1 MKENKEITI
10 ELVKGSLN
18 DYIIKDKDNIFIG
31 RFTIVELDK
40 DNKRCNIKLK
50 FFKDDKQK
58 LLRESILSI
67 LRAIFKD
74 GTIYKAN
81 ILVDE
86 NINYK
91 VFLDLG
97 FTLEGIL
104 TENIFINGIF
114 LDELS
119 FGINRSE
126 FNSKQRNYIV
136 NLKGKRI
143 TLKSFT
149 PDCAEELLE
158 YYIRNKDH
166 LSCYEPTRDNSFYTI
181 EAQRDILFESYK
193 NLMSGTGI
201 DLGIYKDNQLIGK
214 IKISNIVYGVF
225 KSGIVGYSLD
235 KEYQGNGYM
244 TEALNLILRYAEDE
258 LELHR
263 LEASILTDNSKSKS
277 VLIRCGFKEVG
288 LNEKYLFINGA
299 WRNHITFYRILQR
312 V

>member
-50 FFKDDKQK
+50 FFKDDKQN

-181 EAQRDILFESYK
+181 EAQKDILFESYK
-193 NLMSGTGI
+193 NLMSGTGV

-299 WRNHITFYRILQR
+299 WSNHITFYRILER

>member
-50 FFKDDKQK
+50 FFKDDKQN

-97 FTLEGIL
+97 FTLEGIF

-136 NLKGKRI
+136 NLKGRGI

-193 NLMSGTGI
+193 SLMNGTGI
-201 DLGIYKDNQLIGK
+201 DLGIYNDNELIGK

-225 KSGIVGYSLD
+225 KNGIVGYSLD
-235 KEYQGNGYM
+235 KEYQGKGYM
-244 TEALNLILRYAEDE
+244 TEALNLILKYAEDE
-258 LELHR
+258 LDLHR
-263 LEASILTDNSKSKS
+263 LEASVLTDNDKSKS
-277 VLIRCGFKEVG
+277 VLKRCGFEEVG

-299 WRNHITFYRILQR
+299 WRNHITFYRILER

>member
-1 MKENKEITI
+1 MNENKEINI

-18 DYIIKDKDNIFIG
+18 DYKIKDRTNIFIG

-50 FFKDDKQK
+50 FFKENKQV
-58 LLRESILSI
+58 LLRETILCI
-67 LRAIFKD
+67 LRTIFKD

-86 NINYK
+86 NIDYK

-97 FTLEGIL
+97 FTLEGIF
-104 TENIFINGIF
+104 TENIFTNGVF

-143 TLKSFT
+143 TLRSFT
-149 PDCAEELLE
+149 PDCAEELLD
-158 YYIRNKDH
+158 YYIRNKEH
-166 LSCYEPTRDNSFYTI
+166 LSYYEPTRENSFYTI
-181 EAQRDILFESYK
+181 ETQRDILLESYK
-193 NLMSGTGI
+193 NLMNGTGI
-201 DLGIYKDNQLIGK
+201 DLGIYKDNKLIGK

-235 KEYQGNGYM
+235 KDFQGEGYM
-244 TEALNLILRYAEDE
+244 TEALTLVLKYAETE

-263 LEASILTDNSKSKS
+263 IEAS
-277 VLIRCGFKEVG
+277 VLIDNDRSRSVLMKCGFKEIG
-288 LNEKYLFINGA
+288 LNEKYLFINGY
-299 WRNHITFYRILQR
+299 WRDHITFYRILEK

>member
-1 MKENKEITI
+1 MNENKEVTI

-50 FFKDDKQK
+50 FFKENKQS
-58 LLRESILSI
+58 LLRETILTI

-74 GTIYKAN
+74 GTVYKAN
-81 ILVDE
+81 ILVEE

-97 FTLEGIL
+97 FTLEGIF
-104 TENIFINGIF
+104 TENIFSNGIF

-126 FNSKQRNYIV
+126 FNNRQRNYIV
-136 NLKGKRI
+136 KLKGKRI

-149 PDCAEELLE
+149 PDCAEELLN
-158 YYIRNKDH
+158 YYSRNKEH
-166 LSCYEPTRDNSFYTI
+166 LGYYEPTRDNSFYTI
-181 EAQRDILFESYK
+181 EAQRDILLESYK

-201 DLGIYKDNQLIGK
+201 DLGIYKDDILIGK

-225 KSGIVGYSLD
+225 KSGIVGYSID
-235 KEYQGNGYM
+235 KEYQGRGYM
-244 TEALNLILRYAEDE
+244 QEALKLVLKYSEEE

-263 LEASILTDNSKSKS
+263 LEASVLIDNDKSKS
-277 VLIRCGFKEVG
+277 VLMKCGFKEIG
-288 LNEKYLFINGA
+288 LNERYLFINGS
-299 WRNHITFYRILQR
+299 WRDHITFYRIL

>member
-1 MKENKEITI
+1 MNENKEVTI

-50 FFKDDKQK
+50 FFKENKQS
-58 LLRESILSI
+58 LLRETILTI

-74 GTIYKAN
+74 GTVYKAN
-81 ILVDE
+81 ILVEE

-97 FTLEGIL
+97 FTLEGIF
-104 TENIFINGIF
+104 TENIFSNGIF

-126 FNSKQRNYIV
+126 FNNRQRNYIV
-136 NLKGKRI
+136 KLKGKRI

-149 PDCAEELLE
+149 PDCADELLN
-158 YYIRNKDH
+158 YYSRNKEH
-166 LSCYEPTRDNSFYTI
+166 LGYYEPTRDNSFYTI
-181 EAQRDILFESYK
+181 EAQRDILLESYK

-201 DLGIYKDNQLIGK
+201 DLGIYKDDILIGK

-225 KSGIVGYSLD
+225 KSGIVGYSID
-235 KEYQGNGYM
+235 KEYQGRGYM
-244 TEALNLILRYAEDE
+244 QEALKLVLKYSEEE

-263 LEASILTDNSKSKS
+263 LEASVLIDNDKSKS
-277 VLIRCGFKEVG
+277 VLMKCGFKEIG
-288 LNEKYLFINGA
+288 LNERYLFINGA
-299 WRNHITFYRILQR
+299 WRDHITFYRIL

>member
-18 DYIIKDKDNIFIG
+18 DYIIKDKTNIFIG

-50 FFKDDKQK
+50 FFKDDKQN

-104 TENIFINGIF
+104 TENIFINGIY

-235 KEYQGNGYM
+235 NEHQGNGYM

-263 LEASILTDNSKSKS
+263 LEASILTDNSKSRS

-299 WRNHITFYRILQR
+299 WRNHITFSRILER

>member
-1 MKENKEITI
+1 MNENKEVTI

-50 FFKDDKQK
+50 FFKENKQS
-58 LLRESILSI
+58 LLRETILTI

-74 GTIYKAN
+74 GTVYKAN
-81 ILVDE
+81 ILVEE

-97 FTLEGIL
+97 FTLEGIF
-104 TENIFINGIF
+104 TENIFSNGIF

-126 FNSKQRNYIV
+126 FNNRQRNYIV
-136 NLKGKRI
+136 KLKGKRI

-149 PDCAEELLE
+149 PDCAEELLN
-158 YYIRNKDH
+158 YYSRNKEH
-166 LSCYEPTRDNSFYTI
+166 LGYYEPTRDNSFYTI
-181 EAQRDILFESYK
+181 EAQRDILLESYK
-193 NLMSGTGI
+193 NLMSGTDI
-201 DLGIYKDNQLIGK
+201 DLGIYKDDILIGK

-225 KSGIVGYSLD
+225 KSGIVGYSID
-235 KEYQGNGYM
+235 KEYQGRGYM
-244 TEALNLILRYAEDE
+244 QEALKLVLKYSEEE

-263 LEASILTDNSKSKS
+263 LEASVLIDNDKSKS
-277 VLIRCGFKEVG
+277 VLMKCGFKEIG
-288 LNEKYLFINGA
+288 LNERYLFINGA
-299 WRNHITFYRILQR
+299 WRDHITFYRIL

>member
-1 MKENKEITI
+1 MNENKEVTI

-50 FFKDDKQK
+50 FFKENKQS
-58 LLRESILSI
+58 LLRETILTI

-74 GTIYKAN
+74 GTVYKAN
-81 ILVDE
+81 ILVEE

-97 FTLEGIL
+97 FTLEGIF
-104 TENIFINGIF
+104 TENIFSNGIF

-126 FNSKQRNYIV
+126 FNNRQRNYIV
-136 NLKGKRI
+136 KLKGKRI

-149 PDCAEELLE
+149 PDCADELLN
-158 YYIRNKDH
+158 YYSRNKEH
-166 LSCYEPTRDNSFYTI
+166 LGYYEPTRDNSFYTI
-181 EAQRDILFESYK
+181 EAQRDILLESYK

-201 DLGIYKDNQLIGK
+201 DLGIYKDDILIGK
-214 IKISNIVYGVF
+214 IKISNIVDGVF
-225 KSGIVGYSLD
+225 KSGIVGYSID
-235 KEYQGNGYM
+235 KEYQGRGYM
-244 TEALNLILRYAEDE
+244 QEALKLVLKYSEEE

-263 LEASILTDNSKSKS
+263 LEASVLIDNDKSKS
-277 VLIRCGFKEVG
+277 VLMKCGFKEIG
-288 LNEKYLFINGA
+288 LNERYLFINGA
-299 WRNHITFYRILQR
+299 WRDHITFYRIL

>member
-1 MKENKEITI
+1 MNENKEVTI

-50 FFKDDKQK
+50 FFKENKQS
-58 LLRESILSI
+58 LLRETILTI

-74 GTIYKAN
+74 GTVYKAN
-81 ILVDE
+81 ILVEE

-97 FTLEGIL
+97 FTLEGIF
-104 TENIFINGIF
+104 TENIFSNGIF

-126 FNSKQRNYIV
+126 FNNRQRNYIV
-136 NLKGKRI
+136 KLKGKRI

-149 PDCAEELLE
+149 PDCAEELLN
-158 YYIRNKDH
+158 YYSRNKEH
-166 LSCYEPTRDNSFYTI
+166 LGYYEPTRDNSFYTI
-181 EAQRDILFESYK
+181 EAQRDILLESYK

-201 DLGIYKDNQLIGK
+201 DLGIYKDDILIGK

-225 KSGIVGYSLD
+225 KSGIVGYSID
-235 KEYQGNGYM
+235 KEYQGRGYM
-244 TEALNLILRYAEDE
+244 QEALKLVLKYSEEE

-263 LEASILTDNSKSKS
+263 LEASVLIDNDKSKS
-277 VLIRCGFKEVG
+277 VLMKCGFKEIG
-288 LNEKYLFINGA
+288 LNERYLFINGA
-299 WRNHITFYRILQR
+299 WRDHITFYRIL

>member
-50 FFKDDKQK
+50 FFKDDKQN

-158 YYIRNKDH
+158 YYIRNRDH

-193 NLMSGTGI
+193 NLMSGTGV

-263 LEASILTDNSKSKS
+263 LEASILTDNIKSKS

-288 LNEKYLFINGA
+288 LNEKYLFINGV
-299 WRNHITFYRILQR
+299 WSNHITFYRILER

>member
-1 MKENKEITI
+1 MNENKEINI

-18 DYIIKDKDNIFIG
+18 DYKIKDRTNIFIG

-50 FFKDDKQK
+50 FFKENKQV
-58 LLRESILSI
+58 LLRETILCI
-67 LRAIFKD
+67 LRTIFKD

-86 NINYK
+86 NIDYK

-97 FTLEGIL
+97 FTLEGIF
-104 TENIFINGIF
+104 TENIFSNGVF

-143 TLKSFT
+143 TLRSFT
-149 PDCAEELLE
+149 PDCAEELLD
-158 YYIRNKDH
+158 YYIRNKEH
-166 LSCYEPTRDNSFYTI
+166 LSYYEPTRENSFYTV
-181 EAQRDILFESYK
+181 ETQRDILLESYK
-193 NLMSGTGI
+193 NLMNGTGI
-201 DLGIYKDNQLIGK
+201 DLGIYKDNKLIGK

-235 KEYQGNGYM
+235 KDFQGEGYM
-244 TEALNLILRYAEDE
+244 TEALTLVLKYAETE

-263 LEASILTDNSKSKS
+263 IEAS
-277 VLIRCGFKEVG
+277 VLIDNDRSRSVLTKCGFKEIG
-288 LNEKYLFINGA
+288 LNEKYLFINGY
-299 WRNHITFYRILQR
+299 WRDHITFYRILEKF
-312 V
+312 

>member
-50 FFKDDKQK
+50 FFKDDKQN

-193 NLMSGTGI
+193 NLMSGTGV

-263 LEASILTDNSKSKS
+263 LEASILTDNIKSKS

-288 LNEKYLFINGA
+288 LNEKYLFINGV
-299 WRNHITFYRILQR
+299 WSNHITFYRILER

>member
-1 MKENKEITI
+1 MNENREITI

-18 DYIIKDKDNIFIG
+18 DYIIKDRNNIFIG

-50 FFKDDKQK
+50 FFKENKQS

-74 GTIYKAN
+74 STIYKAN
-81 ILVDE
+81 IFVDE

-97 FTLEGIL
+97 FTLEGIF
-104 TENIFINGIF
+104 TDNIFSNGIF

-126 FNSKQRNYIV
+126 FNSKQRNYII

-143 TLKSFT
+143 NLRSFT
-149 PDCAEELLE
+149 PDCAEELLD
-158 YYIRNKDH
+158 YYISNKEH
-166 LSCYEPTRDNSFYTI
+166 LSYYEPSRDSSFYTV
-181 EAQRDILFESYK
+181 EAQREILLESYRQ
-193 NLMSGTGI
+193 LMNGTGI
-201 DLGIYKDNQLIGK
+201 DLGIYKDDKLIGK
-214 IKISNIVYGVF
+214 LKISNIVYGVF

-235 KEYQGNGYM
+235 KDYQGKGYM
-244 TEALNLILRYAEDE
+244 QEALNLILKYAEED

-263 LEASILTDNSKSKS
+263 IEASVLTDNYKSKS
-277 VLIRCGFKEVG
+277 VLIKCGFNEVG
-288 LNEKYLFINGA
+288 INEKYLFINGA
-299 WRNHITFYRILQR
+299 WRDHITFYKILERI
-312 V
+312 

>member
-50 FFKDDKQK
+50 FFKDDKQN

-193 NLMSGTGI
+193 NLMSGTGV

-299 WRNHITFYRILQR
+299 WSNHITFYRILER

>member
-1 MKENKEITI
+1 MNKIKEVTI

-40 DNKRCNIKLK
+40 ENKKCNLKLK
-50 FFKDDKQK
+50 FFKENKQN
-58 LLRESILSI
+58 LLREAVISI

-74 GTIYKAN
+74 GTIYKVN

-97 FTLEGIL
+97 FTLEGIF
-104 TENIFINGIF
+104 TENIFLNGVF

-119 FGINRSE
+119 FGINRFE

-136 NLKGKRI
+136 KLKSKNLI
-143 TLKSFT
+143 LKSFT
-149 PDCAEELLE
+149 PDCTEELLD
-158 YYIRNKDH
+158 YYNRNKEH
-166 LSCYEPTRDNSFYTI
+166 LRDYEPTRDNSFYTY
-181 EAQRDILFESYK
+181 EAQKDLILESYK

-201 DLGIYKDNQLIGK
+201 DLGIYKEDKLIGK

-225 KSGIVGYSLD
+225 KSGIIGYSMD
-235 KEYQGNGYM
+235 KEYQGKGYM
-244 TEALNLILRYAEDE
+244 QEALKVVLKYAEEE

-263 LEASILTDNSKSKS
+263 LEASVLTDNVKSKA
-277 VLIRCGFKEVG
+277 VLIKCRFKEIG

-299 WRNHITFYRILQR
+299 WRDHITFCRILER
-312 V
+312 G

>member
-18 DYIIKDKDNIFIG
+18 DYIIKDKTNIFIG

-50 FFKDDKQK
+50 FFKDDKQN

-104 TENIFINGIF
+104 TENIFINGIY

-181 EAQRDILFESYK
+181 EAQKDILFESYK

-235 KEYQGNGYM
+235 NEHQGNGYM

-263 LEASILTDNSKSKS
+263 LEASILTDNSKSRS

-299 WRNHITFYRILQR
+299 WRNHITFSRILER

>member
-1 MKENKEITI
+1 MNENKEVTI

-50 FFKDDKQK
+50 FFKENKQS
-58 LLRESILSI
+58 LLRETILTI

-74 GTIYKAN
+74 GTVYKAN
-81 ILVDE
+81 ILVEE

-97 FTLEGIL
+97 FTLEGIF
-104 TENIFINGIF
+104 TENIFSNVIF

-126 FNSKQRNYIV
+126 FNNRQRNYIV
-136 NLKGKRI
+136 KLKGKRI

-149 PDCAEELLE
+149 PDCAEELLN
-158 YYIRNKDH
+158 YYSRNKEH
-166 LSCYEPTRDNSFYTI
+166 LGYYEPTRDNSFYTI
-181 EAQRDILFESYK
+181 EAQRDILLESYK

-201 DLGIYKDNQLIGK
+201 DLGIYKDDILIGK

-225 KSGIVGYSLD
+225 KSGIVGYSID
-235 KEYQGNGYM
+235 KEYQGRGYM
-244 TEALNLILRYAEDE
+244 QEALKLVLKYSEEE

-263 LEASILTDNSKSKS
+263 LEASVLIDNDKSKS
-277 VLIRCGFKEVG
+277 VLMKCGFKEIG
-288 LNEKYLFINGA
+288 LNERYLFINGA
-299 WRNHITFYRILQR
+299 WRDHITFYRIL

>member
-1 MKENKEITI
+1 MNENKEITI

-31 RFTIVELDK
+31 RFTIVELDN

-50 FFKDDKQK
+50 FFKEKK
-58 LLRESILSI
+58 HSLLRETLLSI

-74 GTIYKAN
+74 NTIYKAN

-97 FTLEGIL
+97 FTLEGIF
-104 TENIFINGIF
+104 TENIFSNGIF

-126 FNSKQRNYIV
+126 FNNKQRNHIV
-136 NLKGKRI
+136 KLKGERI
-143 TLKSFT
+143 TLKNLT
-149 PDCAEELLE
+149 PDCAEELLN
-158 YYIRNKDH
+158 YYSQNKEH
-166 LSCYEPTRDNSFYTI
+166 LSYYEPTRDNSFYTL
-181 EAQRDILFESYK
+181 EAQRDILLESYK
-193 NLMSGTGI
+193 NLMNGTGV
-201 DLGIYKDNQLIGK
+201 DLGIYKDNILIGK

-225 KSGIVGYSLD
+225 KSGIVGYSMD
-235 KEYQGNGYM
+235 KDYQRRGYM
-244 TEALNLILRYAEDE
+244 QEALNLVIRYSEEE

-263 LEASILTDNSKSKS
+263 LEASVLTDNERSRS
-277 VLIRCGFKEVG
+277 VLLKCGFKEVG
-288 LNEKYLFINGA
+288 LNERYLFINGA
-299 WRNHITFYRILQR
+299 WRDHITFYRILGKS
-312 V
+312 